1 METGKF
7 VGLYLNCPDG
17 TAQIVGIDDSL
28 ANADEAG
35 LEVMLPM
42 LCREYCMW

>member
-1 METGKF
+1 
-7 VGLYLNCPDG
+7 
-17 TAQIVGIDDSL
+17 VGIDDSL